1 MTTTSN
7 NKIAFIDGSRLITE
21 ACVQAGAE
29 VFVGYPITPANLLYS
44 YSNQRFPVMMAAPD
58 EITTLQWMTGFAALG
73 KLPVTATAF
82 PGYALMIESI
92 NMAMMMEL
100 PMVIILVQ
108 RLGPATGTATS
119 GAQGDINGVYG
130 TISGGFKIPTF
141 CISNLQDCWELTV
154 KAVEAAIRL
163 RTPVVLLSS
172 KEMVMTQMSFDLS
185 GLPDIEKVAWKL
197 HDENQDYKTY
207 STDEQLIPAFLPIT
221 QNRHQVRFT
230 ASTHDK
236 SGILQNTSPEALANS
251 TRLKTKLDLHINDY
265 LFYSYDDEKEA
276 ETIVFSFDI
285 TAQASREAVF
295 LLRQEGYKVSL
306 LIAKTLFPIPE
317 IYPQIL
323 SNYKKIV
330 VAEENLD
337 GQYKHLLFGSHPGS
351 HIKSVN
357 AFGRMIQPE
366 EIMEEV
372 KNNG

>member
-1 MTTTSN
+1 M
-7 NKIAFIDGSRLITE
+7 AFIDGSRLITE
-21 ACVQAGAE
+21 ACVKAGAE

-44 YSNQRFPVMMAAPD
+44 YSNHRFPVMMAAPD
-58 EITTLQWMTGFAALG
+58 EITTLQWMSGYSALG

-119 GAQGDINGVYG
+119 GAQGDINAVHG
-130 TISGGFKIPTF
+130 TFSGGFKIPTF
-141 CISNLQDCWELTV
+141 CISNLQDCWELSA
-154 KAVEAAIRL
+154 KAVETAIRL

-185 GLPDIEKVAWKL
+185 TLTDIEKVEWKL
-197 HDENQDYKTY
+197 HDEKQDYKTY
-207 STDEQLIPAFLPIT
+207 ATDEQLIPTFLPVT
-221 QNRHQVRFT
+221 QNQHQVRFT
-230 ASTHDK
+230 ASTHNQE
-236 SGILQNTSPEALANS
+236 GILQNTSPEALRNS
-251 TRLKTKLDLHINDY
+251 ERLKSKLDLHMDDY
-265 LFYSYDDEKEA
+265 LFYTYDAEKEA
-276 ETIVFSFDI
+276 ETIVLSFGI
-285 TAQASREAVF
+285 TAQASREAVMR
-295 LLRQEGYKVSL
+295 LRQEGHKVSH

-317 IYPQIL
+317 TYPQIL
-323 SNYKKIV
+323 SNYKKII

-337 GQYKHLLFGSHPGS
+337 GQYKHLIFGSHPGS

>member
-1 MTTTSN
+1 MTTITN

-58 EITTLQWMTGFAALG
+58 EITTLQWMTGYSALG

-141 CISNLQDCWELTV
+141 CISNLQDCWELTA
-154 KAVEAAIRL
+154 KAVEAAVRL

-185 GLPDIEKVAWKL
+185 GLPNIEKVAWKM
-197 HDENQDYKTY
+197 HEDTQEYKTY
-207 STDEQLIPAFLPIT
+207 ATDEQLIPAFLPVT
-221 QNRHQVRFT
+221 QNKHQVRFT
-230 ASTHDK
+230 ASTHDQ
-236 SGILQNTSPEALANS
+236 SGILQNTSPEALNNS

-265 LFYSYDDEKEA
+265 LFYSYDAEKGA

-285 TAQASREAVF
+285 TAQASREAVL
-295 LLRQEGYKVSL
+295 LLRQEGHKVSL

-330 VAEENLD
+330 VGEENLD